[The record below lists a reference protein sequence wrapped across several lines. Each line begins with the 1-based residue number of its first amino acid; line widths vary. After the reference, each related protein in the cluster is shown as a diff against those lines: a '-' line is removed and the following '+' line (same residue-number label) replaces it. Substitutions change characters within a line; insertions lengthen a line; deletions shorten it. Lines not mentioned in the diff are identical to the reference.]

1 MKRTLERVVE
11 NNEQG
16 LFLFDPPTGF
26 GKTTIVLQLIKRFLQ
41 GDKVFEGV
49 KRIFFVTNLL
59 TNLPYNELLSQL
71 TEEEKSKCFRARATI
86 DSVLSNFLDISI
98 ENSEIT
104 KSKEYIELRDDIE
117 TLLLLKEKLDLDHS
131 NKQMRKSVKN
141 FENKIATGSEPA
153 FRNFIC
159 TKFLYNK
166 SANEKKDFIKKNNWF
181 KLIYPICDLEKYSVI
196 FLSTKKFISP
206 INTFFRMPFYIYNDE
221 FSKDSIVFIDE
232 FDATKKILLQ
242 QIIDDGL
249 VNRIDI
255 VRLFIN
261 IHLALQNVK
270 IPKQLYKITEYN
282 RKKVED
288 GEWFTTESLVD
299 QNKSKFKEIYDK
311 YNIEYLI
318 KNTEINCQKLFLF
331 DDGKY
336 FSIIKDSS
344 KKFIYTRVD
353 KEEQQLLLYGNK
365 TELENVKINKIIYDL
380 EYCINYFIKALFYI
394 SNNFMYHKNSNK
406 FSKET
411 KYTLEEALYSV
422 LDVFNLDEESKKY
435 LYTKITSGRFDL
447 KKAGPEIL
455 ARKGFNFT
463 EIEDSNYHDM
473 KSVIHNFEF
482 DNTPEDIML
491 KLAENALVI
500 GISATAN
507 IETCIGNYDLK
518 YLKSKLKE
526 KYILPHHEDKANIAK
541 EFERVKSK
549 FGGQYTIHA
558 QAIDDINKFSNEDKC
573 QWYIEE
579 LFRDDI
585 ANIYKEKLNKMP
597 NDELYYFVMELKLA
611 YLYREIG
618 TKEIY
623 SFVAFLNAFPKKDK
637 QFNIERLES
646 LFRDVA
652 KQNSFNVFEW
662 LIINASNF
670 DYEFNRAKAMLEEG
684 KKIFIITTYQTI
696 GSGKNIQYKIP
707 EKLKNNVLISED
719 DKLLMKDFD
728 AIYLSTPTN
737 LTQVLKF
744 YSENKYEDLS
754 RFLFEQEY
762 LYKNNKINYYQMK
775 NNMINGFRK
784 IFFNESNCQYSKNS
798 DMYLHTT
805 QIAVQAVG
813 RICRCRSKN
822 KNIYLYSDIEL
833 IDRIVECKEEVE
845 HLLFN
850 DEFLE
855 LYKLK
860 DKTDNFIEYANY
872 NDINK
877 KAFYRIRN
885 AAFTVRK
892 SASNVKEW
900 VQLRDYVLRNP
911 AVRNSVYKYK
921 DLYFD
926 MGISCTGYSFRRKNY
941 NIVDIKIDTR
951 YNFEQVSEQACDLP
965 IMLSMDIVNSMFEEK
980 GYAKVFPKER
990 FVMCPSLFQQVYKG
1004 ALGEVVGRTILENEL
1019 GWKIEELEDV
1029 SFYEFFDFKMG
1040 NIYFDFKHWDEFK
1053 ADNDKYVKKIENKLV
1068 RIKGAK
1074 CFVINIVKRTEA
1086 KPKIN
1091 MGETVIQIPYLIDG
1105 DKSVINIE
1113 AIDYIQNIYENS
1125 I

>member
-11 NNEQG
+11 NNNRG

-41 GDKVFEGV
+41 GDKIFNGV

-59 TNLPYNELLSQL
+59 TNLPYNELLNQL
-71 TEEEKSKCFRARATI
+71 TEEEKQKCFWARSYN
-86 DSVLSNFLDISI
+86 DSVLKNFLDISI

-104 KSKEYIELRDDIE
+104 KSKEYIELKDDIE
-117 TLLLLKEKLDLDHS
+117 TLILLKEKLDLDIS

-166 SANEKKDFIKKNNWF
+166 SAKDKKDFIKKNSWF
-181 KLIYPICDLEKYSVI
+181 KLIYPICELEKYSVI

-206 INTFFRMPFYIYNDE
+206 INTFFRMPYYIYNDE
-221 FSKDSIVFIDE
+221 FSKDSIFFIDE
-232 FDATKKILLQ
+232 FDATKKALLQ
-242 QIIDDGL
+242 HIIDDGL
-249 VNRIDI
+249 VNKIDI

-270 IPKQLYKITEYN
+270 IPKQLYRTTEFN
-282 RKKVED
+282 RKKVD
-288 GEWFTTESLVD
+288 NGEWFTTESFIN
-299 QNKSKFKEIYDK
+299 QNKNKFKETYDK

-318 KNTEINCQKLFLF
+318 KNSEKESQKLFLF

-344 KKFIYTRVD
+344 KKFVYTRVD

-365 TELENVKINKIIYDL
+365 TELDNVKINKIIYDL
-380 EYCINYFIKALFYI
+380 EYCINFFTKALFYI
-394 SNNFMYHKNSNK
+394 SNNFMHYKNRNK
-406 FSKET
+406 FLYET

-435 LYTKITSGRFDL
+435 LYKKITSGRFDL
-447 KKAGPEIL
+447 QKVEPDIAV
-455 ARKGFNFT
+455 RKGFNFT

-473 KSVIHNFEF
+473 KSVIHTFEF
-482 DNTPEDIML
+482 DNTPEDIIL
-491 KLAENALVI
+491 KLAEQALII

-518 YLKSKLKE
+518 YLRSQLKGNF
-526 KYILPHHEDKANIAK
+526 ILPHDEDKANIEK
-541 EFERVKSK
+541 EFERIKSK

-558 QAIDDINKFSNEDKC
+558 QAIDNIDKFSNKEKC

-579 LFRDDI
+579 LFIDETAI
-585 ANIYKEKLNKMP
+585 KYEEKLRNMSS
-597 NDELYYFVMELKLA
+597 DEFYYFVLELKLA
-611 YLYREIG
+611 YLYREVG
-618 TKEIY
+618 TKNIY
-623 SFVAFLNAFPKKDK
+623 SFVAFLNSFPQKDK
-637 QFNIERLES
+637 NFNIERLES
-646 LFRDVA
+646 LFKDVA
-652 KQNSFNVFEW
+652 VQNSFNIFEW
-662 LIINASNF
+662 ITISASNF
-670 DYEFNRAKAMLEEG
+670 DYEFNRAKELLEEG

-737 LTQVLKF
+737 LTQVLRF
-744 YSENKYEDLS
+744 NSEKKYEDLS
-754 RFLFEQEY
+754 KYLFEQEY
-762 LYKNNKINYYQMK
+762 LYKNKKISYYQMK

-784 IFFNESNCQYSKNS
+784 IFFNESNCNYSKNS
-798 DMYLHTT
+798 DLYLHTT

-822 KNIYLYSDIEL
+822 RNIYLYSDIEL
-833 IDRIVECKEEVE
+833 IDRIAECKDEVG
-845 HLLFN
+845 HILFN

-855 LYKLK
+855 LYNLK
-860 DKTDNFIEYANY
+860 DKTDNSAQYAKY
-872 NDINK
+872 SELEK
-877 KAFYRIRN
+877 EAHSRIDTASR
-885 AAFTVRK
+885 TVRN
-892 SASNVKEW
+892 SVENIQEW
-900 VQLRDYVLRNP
+900 VKLRDYVLRNP
-911 AVRNSVYKYK
+911 TVNNPISEFK

-926 MGISCTGYSFRRKNY
+926 MGVPCAGYSYKIKNY
-941 NIVDIKIDTR
+941 NIVDIKFDTK
-951 YNFEQVSEQACDLP
+951 YNLKQVSEQACDLP
-965 IMLSMDIVNSMFEEK
+965 VMLSIGIVNTLFEEK
-980 GYAKVFPKER
+980 GYAKIFSKER
-990 FVMCPSLFQQVYKG
+990 YIMCPSLFKQIYKG
-1004 ALGEVVGRTILENEL
+1004 ALGEVVGRVILEKEL
-1019 GWKIEELEDV
+1019 GWKIEELNDM
-1029 SFYEFFDFKMG
+1029 SFYEYFDFKMG
-1040 NIYFDFKHWDEFK
+1040 DIYFDFKHWDNFK
-1053 ADNDKYVKKIENKLV
+1053 TDNDTYVKKIEKKLA

-1074 CFVINIVKRTEA
+1074 CFVINIVKRMDT

-1105 DKSVINIE
+1105 DRSVLNLE
-1113 AIDYIQNIYENS
+1113 AIDYIQNIYEDS